1 MRINCWISPENRKS
15 LSYLIT
21 AVNIKRVETG
31 LNEVSQAH
39 VLNEIIQ
46 RAAEMNTINLCG
58 VFLVKQSRAE
68 CERVGVKRE

>member
-15 LSYLIT
+15 LSHLIT
-21 AVNIKRVETG
+21 AVNIKHVETG
-31 LNEVSQAH
+31 LNEVSQVH

-58 VFLVKQSRAE
+58 VFLVKQSQAE